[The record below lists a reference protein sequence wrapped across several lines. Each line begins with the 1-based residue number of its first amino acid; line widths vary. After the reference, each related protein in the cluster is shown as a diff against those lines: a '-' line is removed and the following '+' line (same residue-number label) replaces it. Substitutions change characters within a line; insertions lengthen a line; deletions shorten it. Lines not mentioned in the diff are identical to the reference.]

1 MKSFEYFVVQA
12 SGEFLTEYFP
22 SQDMSED
29 EMLEYFIGTV
39 SEEYE
44 YTLPDDLLQK
54 IYNLA
59 YTLQDIYTLG
69 YNEGV
74 ESFNQ

>member
-12 SGEFLTEYFP
+12 SGEFLTEHFP
-22 SQDMSED
+22 SEDMSED

-39 SEEYE
+39 CEEYE
-44 YTLPDDLLQK
+44 YTLPDALLQK
-54 IYNLA
+54 IHNLA
-59 YTLQDIYTLG
+59 YTLQDLYTLG

-74 ESFNQ
+74 DSLNQ

>member
-12 SGEFLTEYFP
+12 SGEFLTEHFP
-22 SQDMSED
+22 SEDMSED

-39 SEEYE
+39 CEEYE
-44 YTLPDDLLQK
+44 YTLPDALLQK
-54 IYNLA
+54 IHNLA
-59 YTLQDIYTLG
+59 YTLQDLYTLG

-74 ESFNQ
+74 DSFNQ

>member
-59 YTLQDIYTLG
+59 YTLQDIYTIG

>member
-44 YTLPDDLLQK
+44 YTLPDDLLQR

-59 YTLQDIYTLG
+59 YTLQDIYTIG
-69 YNEGV
+69 YN
-74 ESFNQ
+74 